1 MKLRE
6 LFSYIIQH
14 LKEAEIETPHIEA
27 FLILTDVLNIPKEK
41 IITDPDMQIDKN
53 QLDKIVSIIEKR
65 KLGIPLAYLLKKKEF
80 FGIEFYI
87 EEGVLVPR
95 PETEIVVEEI
105 IKRVKKNTDILGFEV
120 GVGSGCI
127 AVALLKHI
135 NNLRMIGID
144 ISDKA
149 LEVSYIN
156 AKKHGVLDRLELKKV
171 SIFDNPDF
179 SVKLDFVVSNPP
191 YISEDEY
198 ESLMKDVKFE
208 PKEALI
214 SGKVGTEFYEKITQ
228 WAKKYL
234 KEDGFVAYEV
244 GIGQAEK
251 VIEILNLNGF
261 KSNIKVKDLQG
272 IDRVV
277 IGYNYGG

>member
-41 IITDPDMQIDKN
+41 IITNPDIQIDKN
-53 QLDKIVSIIEKR
+53 QLDKIISIIQKR

-191 YISEDEY
+191 YISEGEY

>member
-53 QLDKIVSIIEKR
+53 QLDKIISIIQKR
-65 KLGIPLAYLLKKKEF
+65 KSGIPLAYLLKKKEF
-80 FGIEFYI
+80 FGMEFYI

-156 AKKHGVLDRLELKKV
+156 AKKHGVLNRLELKKV

-191 YISEDEY
+191 YISEGEY
-198 ESLMKDVKFE
+198 EGLMKDVKFE

>member
-14 LKEAEIETPHIEA
+14 LKEVEIETPHIEA

-41 IITDPDMQIDKN
+41 IITNPDIQIDKN
-53 QLDKIVSIIEKR
+53 QLDKIISIIQKR

-127 AVALLKHI
+127 TVALLKHI

-191 YISEDEY
+191 YISEGEY

>member
-14 LKEAEIETPHIEA
+14 LKEVEIETPHIEA

-41 IITDPDMQIDKN
+41 IITNPDIQIDKN
-53 QLDKIVSIIEKR
+53 QLDKIISIIQKR

-135 NNLRMIGID
+135 NNLRIIGID

-191 YISEDEY
+191 YISEGEY

>member
-1 MKLRE
+1 M
-6 LFSYIIQH
+6 
-14 LKEAEIETPHIEA
+14 
-27 FLILTDVLNIPKEK
+27 
-41 IITDPDMQIDKN
+41 
-53 QLDKIVSIIEKR
+53 
-65 KLGIPLAYLLKKKEF
+65 
-80 FGIEFYI
+80 
-87 EEGVLVPR
+87 
-95 PETEIVVEEI
+95 
-105 IKRVKKNTDILGFEV
+105 GFEV

-191 YISEDEY
+191 YISEGEY